1 MSILNKLLLIIK
13 KELYYLL
20 LSTILVILPWFWI
33 PKRFVYTSEEPNFIN
48 YDIKLEKASTMWTK
62 DYGFGSAGDPSN
74 QSLLIPNAVFYD
86 TMRELGVDR
95 SSTQKLFIS
104 FLFLS
109 IAIGFRWFSSLFTTS
124 SFVRSLGLSAYLFNF
139 YMVGSLGYTA
149 KILNLILMPPI
160 FFLTYKYL
168 KTKKVKYA
176 LQSYIWV
183 FAFQGIFTNLPLA
196 VISLS
201 IYFLAFLYYLFSER
215 NWILRKALR
224 DMAVLLLSVAPILIH
239 HFTIYRNVLV
249 AMQEKSNLFVFSAI
263 GTTLDLLFQMRG
275 VWWEKSG
282 HLGIYY
288 FNLWGFYGHPLIVV
302 STVIA
307 TGTVV
312 LLSVRTTW
320 ASKLASRSR
329 ATFWLALYL
338 FGLGLA
344 SGFYFFPG
352 FYQWLINHVPLMVM
366 FREPWAKFIPY
377 VVFSL
382 SAMIIV
388 ILDYYRKNDHKKFIT
403 ISIILVLHFIIQS
416 YPF

>member
-149 KILNLILMPPI
+149 KIKSQVRFTKLHLGVCLSRNFYKPPI
-160 FFLTYKYL
+160 GCDLL
-168 KTKKVKYA
+168 
-176 LQSYIWV
+176 ID
-183 FAFQGIFTNLPLA
+183 IF
-196 VISLS
+196 SS
-201 IYFLAFLYYLFSER
+201 IF
-215 NWILRKALR
+215 I
-224 DMAVLLLSVAPILIH
+224 LSV
-239 HFTIYRNVLV
+239 F
-249 AMQEKSNLFVFSAI
+249 
-263 GTTLDLLFQMRG
+263 
-275 VWWEKSG
+275 
-282 HLGIYY
+282 
-288 FNLWGFYGHPLIVV
+288 
-302 STVIA
+302 
-307 TGTVV
+307 
-312 LLSVRTTW
+312 
-320 ASKLASRSR
+320 
-329 ATFWLALYL
+329 
-338 FGLGLA
+338 
-344 SGFYFFPG
+344 
-352 FYQWLINHVPLMVM
+352 
-366 FREPWAKFIPY
+366 
-377 VVFSL
+377 
-382 SAMIIV
+382 
-388 ILDYYRKNDHKKFIT
+388 
-403 ISIILVLHFIIQS
+403 
-416 YPF
+416 